1 MSNAKVAAGCF
12 GVFTLLTCLGAGAAG
27 GIFFWLRASPP
38 DLTMP
43 VPTVSPSVPVPSIV
57 PPSAPVVPEPAPVP
71 EPVAVPTPVPEPTPV
86 ATPTPEPV
94 AVPEPAR
101 VAPPSTPREAEPEAT
116 PTRRG
121 TTMAT
126 ARTGQLSADDF

>member
-12 GVFTLLTCLGAGAAG
+12 GVFTLLSCLGAGAG
-27 GIFFWLRASPP
+27 GGLFLWMRTSPP
-38 DLTMP
+38 EFTTMP
-43 VPTVSPSVPVPSIV
+43 VVSTPNVPLPWIAPPSPPPSVVPL
-57 PPSAPVVPEPAPVP
+57 PELIA
-71 EPVAVPTPVPEPTPV
+71 APTPPPEPTP
-86 ATPTPEPV
+86 APIEPV

-101 VAPPSTPREAEPEAT
+101 IAPPSTPRATEPQAT

-121 TTMAT
+121 TTMTT